1 MQDTFLEYFVLALY
15 LLCVLS
21 VVAGVA
27 CIVDWVI
34 YIVEELCK
42 EST

>member
-21 VVAGVA
+21 AVTGICFV
-27 CIVDWVI
+27 IDWAV
-34 YIVEELCK
+34 YIAEELCK